1 MIFPQGKGLG
11 IIVLR
16 HYFQGANMP
25 NLFGTDGIRGV
36 VGEWPMLPD
45 FALRLGQ
52 AAGSVI
58 RGDRREA
65 TIVIG
70 RDTRQSSTMLQEALD
85 AGLMA
90 SGVHVIDL
98 GIVPTPGV
106 AWLVRQLKADAGV
119 VISASHNP
127 ADQNGIKFFD
137 GSGRKLSEKMED
149 AIESLLPT
157 ARHQSLPSLEVY
169 SRMGHVHNGE
179 IFQELYQ
186 RSLLAEHPSLNL
198 DGVKVVMDCANG
210 AASFIAPEVFSRLGM
225 QVVAIHT
232 SPNGL
237 NINVDAGSEHVRR
250 SLDEMNLLIR
260 HHEARFGLAFDGDAD
275 RVVFVD
281 EKGGL
286 IDGDHMLGIL
296 ARYFDQRGQLLARSV
311 VATVMRNSGLK
322 AWLEAAGIQMH
333 ETPVGDKY
341 VTDKIFELRRA
352 SMADDQ
358 VGVGG
363 EQAGH
368 ILIVDDD
375 HPTGDGIRTALY
387 ILRAF
392 FESGA
397 GSLAEFAAEVGKTPQ
412 IIASAYVG
420 NGGRL
425 SRAELDE
432 TANDLLTNRPGLVRV
447 NLRYSGTEPRF
458 RAMLE
463 SDGRLTERELA
474 RIAVEICRKAQQ
486 IAGVGAAEIDI
497 LNVARGGV
505 LPVEP

>member
-1 MIFPQGKGLG
+1 
-11 IIVLR
+11 
-16 HYFQGANMP
+16 MP

-45 FALRLGQ
+45 FVLRLGQ

-58 RGDRREA
+58 RDGQREA
-65 TIVIG
+65 TMVIG
-70 RDTRQSSTMLQEALD
+70 RDTRQSSAMLQEALD

-90 SGVHVIDL
+90 SGIHVIDL

-137 GSGRKLSEKMED
+137 RSGRKLSEKMED
-149 AIESLLPT
+149 AIESLLPLT
-157 ARHQSLPSLEVY
+157 PDQSLPPLEVH

-186 RSLLAEHPSLNL
+186 RSLLAEHPALNL

-341 VTDKIFELRRA
+341 VTDKIFELRNA
-352 SMADDQ
+352 AVAENQ

-368 ILIVDDD
+368 ILIVDGD

-420 NGGRL
+420 NGGRI
-425 SRAELDE
+425 SRAELDATME
-432 TANDLLTNRPGLVRV
+432 ELLTSHAGLLRV

-463 SDGRLTERELA
+463 SDGRLSERELA
-474 RIAVEICRKAQQ
+474 RIAVEICRQAQRV
-486 IAGVGAAEIDI
+486 AGVGAAEIDI
-497 LNVARGGV
+497 LNVTRGGV
-505 LPVEP
+505 LPVEY